1 MARVTVVGA
10 GVVGLSCAVRLAEA
24 GHEVD
29 VLARDLPLETTSA
42 VAGGLWMPFL
52 AEPRAAVTRWARQ
65 TFVAFA
71 RLAGQAGMDGGGADG
86 GAGGA
91 EAGVRMRPGLLLEQP
106 GSDMPSWSADLADLA
121 PIVAEPRPPAT
132 ALGASTGWRV
142 TLPLVDMGRYLPY
155 LRERLAAAGGTLTRL
170 PLSALPGS
178 GIVVNCSGLAARALA
193 LDPTVRPIRGQVVLV
208 ADPGLDQW
216 WVDER
221 QADGTRCYVLPH
233 GRHVVVGGTTED
245 GDWSTTPRPRTADR
259 ILQRAVDLVPALGG
273 AAVLGHRVGLRP
285 LRPVV
290 RLETEQSAGADGAP
304 RTVIHCYGHGGCGVT
319 LSWGCAGD
327 VVEAVEAVDG

>member
-24 GHEVD
+24 GHRVD

-52 AEPRAAVTRWARQ
+52 AEPRDAVTRWARE
-65 TFVAFA
+65 TFTAFA
-71 RLAGQAGMDGGGADG
+71 RLAGQAAIDSGMD
-86 GAGGA
+86 GA
-91 EAGVRMRPGLLLEQP
+91 EAGVRMRPGLLLDPP
-106 GSDMPSWSADLADLA
+106 GGTMPSWTADLSDLA
-121 PIVAEPRPPAT
+121 PVVAEPRPPAT
-132 ALGASTGWRV
+132 PLGASTGWRV
-142 TLPLVDMGRYLPY
+142 TVPLVDMSRYLPF
-155 LRERLAAAGGTLTRL
+155 LRDRLAAAGGTLTRL
-170 PLSALPGS
+170 PMSALPGR

-193 LDPTVRPIRGQVVLV
+193 ADPSLRPVRGQVVLL

-221 QADGTRCYVLPH
+221 HADGIMCYVLPH

-245 GDWSTTPRPRTADR
+245 GDWSTTPRARTADR

-285 LRPVV
+285 LRPSV
-290 RLETEQSAGADGAP
+290 RLETERSTGDDGAP

-319 LSWGCAGD
+319 LSWGCAGE
-327 VVEAVEAVDG
+327 VVEAVEAVDAPTQ